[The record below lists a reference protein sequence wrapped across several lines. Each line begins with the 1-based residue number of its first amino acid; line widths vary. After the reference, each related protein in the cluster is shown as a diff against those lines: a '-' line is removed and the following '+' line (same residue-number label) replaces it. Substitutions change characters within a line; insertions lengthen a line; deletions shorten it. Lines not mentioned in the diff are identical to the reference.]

1 MRVRVRFASS
11 TKKILWCATLASFQ
25 APNKIQPFGRPDGGG
40 TDGAAH
46 NTSSV
51 FTDKNG
57 NRCFLYVN
65 RNDVNRKL
73 NLTNVDRK
81 WNDNWAFLDERLFLP
96 LRGSFL

>member
-1 MRVRVRFASS
+1 MRVRFASS

-25 APNKIQPFGRPDGGG
+25 APNKIQPFGRLDGGG

>member
-1 MRVRVRFASS
+1 MG
-11 TKKILWCATLASFQ
+11 SFQ
-25 APNKIQPFGRPDGGG
+25 APNKIQPFGRPDGSG

-46 NTSSV
+46 DTSSV

-65 RNDVNRKL
+65 RNDDGYRKL

-81 WNDNWAFLDERLFLP
+81 WNGNYAFLDERLFLP